1 MGTDTGRELDEHR
14 MAEAGY
20 SRESLV
26 AALRDRGISYLAPSD
41 AVAREALETDEK
53 LLWALLHQ
61 DDARLRLAIV
71 PLLLRHPGIAAS
83 VPALAARL
91 DDTVSLELQTLY
103 MAAVYLQRNW
113 RSRLS
118 IYLDEVTLLPDLF
131 SYQMG
136 LPLPDE
142 QFGKTGLVELAE
154 AWQARS
160 QYPFERLQALNNTFE
175 LFIGQLKL
183 EKANQSHAPTV

>member
-1 MGTDTGRELDEHR
+1 MNEHR
-14 MAEAGY
+14 LEELSY

-26 AALRDRGISYLAPSD
+26 AALRDQGITYLAPSD
-41 AVAREALETDEK
+41 AVATQVPKTHEK
-53 LLWALLHQ
+53 LLQALLHQ
-61 DDARLRLAIV
+61 HDSRLRLAIV
-71 PLLLRHPGIAAS
+71 PLLLRHPEISES
-83 VPALAARL
+83 VLALAARL
-91 DDTVSLELQTLY
+91 DAELSLELQTLY

-118 IYLDEVTLLPDLF
+118 IYLGDMPLLPNLF
-131 SYQMG
+131 SHQMG

-142 QFGKTGLVELAE
+142 RFGKTGLVELAD

-160 QYPFERLQALNNTFE
+160 KYPFDRLRALDNTIE

-183 EKANQSHAPTV
+183 EKANQSHAPEI

>member
-1 MGTDTGRELDEHR
+1 MDEHR
-14 MAEAGY
+14 RAEVSY

-41 AVAREALETDEK
+41 AVAREAPESHEK
-53 LLWALLHQ
+53 LLRALLHQ
-61 DDARLRLAIV
+61 DDSRLRLAII
-71 PLLLRHPGIAAS
+71 PLLLRHPGISAS
-83 VPALAARL
+83 VPDLAVSL
-91 DDTVSLELQTLY
+91 DEVASLELQTLY

-118 IYLDEVTLLPDLF
+118 IYLDEMTLLPDLF
-131 SYQMG
+131 SHQMG
-136 LPLPDE
+136 LPLADE
-142 QFGKTGLVELAE
+142 RFGKTGLVELAD
-154 AWQARS
+154 AWHARS

-183 EKANQSHAPTV
+183 EKANQSYAPTV

>member
-1 MGTDTGRELDEHR
+1 MIYT
-14 MAEAGY
+14 
-20 SRESLV
+20 RESLV

-41 AVAREALETDEK
+41 AVAREVFESHEQ
-53 LLWALLHQ
+53 LLCALLHQ
-61 DDARLRLAIV
+61 DDSRLRLAIV
-71 PLLLRHPGIAAS
+71 PLLLRHPEISES
-83 VPALAARL
+83 VPALAACL

-103 MAAVYLQRNW
+103 MAAVYMQRNW

-118 IYLDEVTLLPDLF
+118 IYLNEMTLLPDLF
-131 SYQMG
+131 SHQMG

-142 QFGKTGLVELAE
+142 RFGKTGLVELTDV
-154 AWQARS
+154 WKSRS

-183 EKANQSHAPTV
+183 EKANQSNAPKM

>member
-1 MGTDTGRELDEHR
+1 VICT
-14 MAEAGY
+14 
-20 SRESLV
+20 RESLV

-41 AVAREALETDEK
+41 AVAREVPETHEQ
-53 LLWALLHQ
+53 LLCALLHQ
-61 DDARLRLAIV
+61 DDSRLRLAIV
-71 PLLLRHPGIAAS
+71 PLLLRRPGISAS
-83 VPALAARL
+83 VPALAVSL

-103 MAAVYLQRNW
+103 MAAVYMQRNW

-118 IYLDEVTLLPDLF
+118 IYLDEITLLPDLF
-131 SYQMG
+131 SHQMG
-136 LPLPDE
+136 LPPPGE
-142 QFGKTGLVELAE
+142 QFGKTGLVELAD

-183 EKANQSHAPTV
+183 EKANQSHAPKM

>member
-1 MGTDTGRELDEHR
+1 MDESR
-14 MAEAGY
+14 QAEAGY

-53 LLWALLHQ
+53 LLWALLHH
-61 DDARLRLAIV
+61 DDSRLRLAII
-71 PLLLRHPGIAAS
+71 PLLLRHPEISAS
-83 VPALAARL
+83 VPDLADSLDESAL
-91 DDTVSLELQTLY
+91 LELQTLY

-131 SYQMG
+131 SHQMG

-183 EKANQSHAPTV
+183 EKANQSHAPKV

>member
-1 MGTDTGRELDEHR
+1 MDEQGR
-14 MAEAGY
+14 AEVRY
-20 SRESLV
+20 ERESLV

-41 AVAREALETDEK
+41 AVAREAPESDAK
-53 LLWALLHQ
+53 LLCALLHQ
-61 DDARLRLAIV
+61 EDSRMRLAIV
-71 PLLLRHPGIAAS
+71 PLLLRHPEISAS
-83 VPALAARL
+83 VPDLAVRL
-91 DDTVSLELQTLY
+91 DKAALLELQTLY

-131 SYQMG
+131 SQQMG
-136 LPLPDE
+136 LPLPE
-142 QFGKTGLVELAE
+142 ERFGKLGLVELAD

-160 QYPFERLQALNNTFE
+160 RYPFERLQAINSTFE

-183 EKANQSHAPTV
+183 EKANLTHAP